1 MLVVSGAPCGIP
13 ALVPGGLQVPLV
25 LAAALMPF
33 ACKDPTRTHLS
44 GLGFEDGHVCATDGL
59 SGVRVL
65 GLDPGGGR
73 PKDHDAVWWHGD
85 VVRDAIARSREAK
98 SATIFLAWSECD
110 ASGRKYAPLSQVIPN
125 LNQHGKPSGEV
136 GLDGTILGRLQK
148 LCEAVQG
155 RRQKDCTVHSVA
167 FAFGAPL
174 DPVLLTIEGRR
185 GAPSIQVVIMPVRL

>member
-110 ASGRKYAPLSQVIPN
+110 GSGRKYAPLSQVMASHLRGPAT
-125 LNQHGKPSGEV
+125 GAV

-155 RRQKDCTVHSVA
+155 RRGRDVVAHSIE
-167 FAFGAPL
+167 FAIGAPT
-174 DPVLLTIEGRR
+174 DPVLCTIEGRR